1 MKAFIISPTSSPHN
15 KNIDE
20 WNIIIDQIKFI
31 NPDTIII
38 YSPTECKSENIFEYF
53 LCQISTYLQEHDK
66 LLYIVTP
73 NSHGEYIA
81 NNIVTEISY
90 GNLVSVWPEF
100 LKYTNN
106 KALLSNTS
114 WKYIYMN
121 LNNRYADH
129 RFSLVNKILS
139 NQLQPFGLIT
149 LNQLEDRLNLKKR
162 KVFFYTGNI
171 MHNKSF
177 SKDNIAAKLFP
188 ENYETCFMDLVSE
201 THAKPNEYHVTEKT
215 LKPIAHLKPFLVNTC
230 ARFHQTH
237 LKNYWGFKLYDE
249 IFDYEFD
256 DIDDLELRQRFL
268 LKNIRRL
275 AKMSSKQ
282 LTGAFQKIVPKMLY
296 NKNLATEILH
306 DKNKIVPDCMKF
318 LFEPDKHTILGP
330 TSERLYDLMYDMGWT
345 HGQKINIESIE
356 V

>member
-1 MKAFIISPTSSPHN
+1 MKAFILSPTHSPHN
-15 KNIDE
+15 KNIYE
-20 WNIIIDQIKFI
+20 WNIIIKQIKSI

-38 YSPTECKSENIFEYF
+38 YSPTECRSKDIFEYF
-53 LCQISTYLQEHDK
+53 LSQIEPYLQDYNK

-73 NSHGEYIA
+73 NSHGEYITD
-81 NNIVTEISY
+81 NIVTEMSY

-100 LKYTNN
+100 INYSYNN
-106 KALLSNTS
+106 TILSKTT
-114 WKYIYMN
+114 WKYIFIN
-121 LNNRYADH
+121 LNNRYAKH
-129 RFSLVNKILS
+129 RHSLVDKIVGYK
-139 NQLQPFGLIT
+139 LQPFGLIS
-149 LNQLEDRLNLKKR
+149 LNQVNDRYKFL
-162 KVFFYTGNI
+162 Y
-171 MHNKSF
+171 HNGSKILLDKSY
-177 SKDNIAAKLFP
+177 SKNNYKAKLFP

-237 LKNYWGFKLYDE
+237 LRDYWGFKLYDE

-256 DIDDLELRQRFL
+256 DIDDLDLRQRFL

-282 LTGAFQKIVPKMLY
+282 LTQAHQQIFPKMLY
-296 NKNLATEILH
+296 NKNRATEILH